1 MVNCKESIKEGETGR
16 KGEMNAGDEMGRTGG
31 KVTEE
36 GGLGRGEEDLKIGKR
51 ELDGQ

>member
-1 MVNCKESIKEGETGR
+1 
-16 KGEMNAGDEMGRTGG
+16 MGRTGG

-36 GGLGRGEEDLKIGKR
+36 GGLERGEEDLKIGKR

>member
-1 MVNCKESIKEGETGR
+1 
-16 KGEMNAGDEMGRTGG
+16 MGRTGG

-51 ELDGQ
+51 EMGNRVE